1 MGWRLGSL
9 LNEGFVFKDALSN
22 IWKMLLTT
30 VSDRDPKHTCS
41 QSAVRGVSSNDRE
54 KRALDYRESRLK
66 SGYDQARGR
75 TRVNIRAA
83 FQRWRELKEREI
95 LEADTGVALFFLL
108 DRWITLILLCFTEM
122 ICVGFCLNML
132 VSSSLVSCD
141 RRYARVVYVR
151 VGRRYQ
157 RQGWGPVGVWAG
169 LFWCFQ
175 ISTLLGK
182 KNRLMHL

>member
-1 MGWRLGSL
+1 
-9 LNEGFVFKDALSN
+9 
-22 IWKMLLTT
+22 MLLTT
-30 VSDRDPKHTCS
+30 VSDRDPKHTCN

-95 LEADTGVALFFLL
+95 LEADTEVALFFLL
-108 DRWITLILLCFTEM
+108 YRWITLILLCFTEI

-132 VSSSLVSCD
+132 VSSSLVSVIVVMPGLCT
-141 RRYARVVYVR
+141 YAWGGDIKTGVR
-151 VGRRYQ
+151 SC
-157 RQGWGPVGVWAG
+157 WGMGGFVLV
-169 LFWCFQ
+169 LSN
-175 ISTLLGK
+175 INIVRK